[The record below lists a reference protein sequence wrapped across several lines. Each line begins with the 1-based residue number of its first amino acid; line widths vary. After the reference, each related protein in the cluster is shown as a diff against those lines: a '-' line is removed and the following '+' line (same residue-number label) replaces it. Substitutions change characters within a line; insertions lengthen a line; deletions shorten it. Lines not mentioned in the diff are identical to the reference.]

1 MSLTDDLY
9 RDIILEHFKSPHH
22 HGKLEPADITVEGV
36 NPFCGDE
43 VTLTARVSNGIMTEI
58 QALAKGCSISQAS
71 TSMLTDAVQGQT
83 LADAQRLAAQFKQV
97 MLEGGPAAWP
107 EALEDLEAL
116 EGVKKYPV
124 RIKCAIMAW
133 NALLEGIQDYT
144 KETAVTGGAKPSA
157 ISHQPSASA
166 STGLTETQVREALQA
181 VEDPELHWSIIE
193 LGLVYGVQIGGGLV
207 TVDVTLTSPGCPYGP
222 MLLAQIHH
230 AVKELPGV
238 QQVKVNVVWTPP
250 WDPRTMATDDV
261 KMELGIG

>member
-1 MSLTDDLY
+1 LSLTDDLY
-9 RDIILEHFKSPHH
+9 RDVILEHFKSPHH

-43 VTLTARVSNGIMTEI
+43 VTLTARVRQGVLTEV

-71 TSMLTDAVQGQT
+71 TSMLTDTVKGRT
-83 LADAQRLAAQFKQV
+83 LDEAQRVAGQFKQV
-97 MLEGGPAAWP
+97 MLGGQTAAWP
-107 EALEDLEAL
+107 DELEDLEAL

-133 NALLEGIQDYT
+133 NALLEGITEYT
-144 KETAVTGGAKPSA
+144 KGQPVAESTQQSAHSTPTTAAGAVTEA
-157 ISHQPSASA
+157 
-166 STGLTETQVREALQA
+166 QVREALNT

-193 LGLVYGVQIGGGLV
+193 LGLVYGVKIEGGLV
-207 TVDVTLTSPGCPYGP
+207 TVDLTLTSPGCPYGP
-222 MLLAQIHH
+222 MLLAQVHQVI
-230 AVKELPGV
+230 KQLPAV
-238 QQVKVNVVWTPP
+238 QQVKVNVVWVPP